1 MQKQKIIA
9 KWLAVVLLLTVA
21 IACYVGLSSII
32 KKDGDNVAGANGT
45 EQNQGEITVSKTFSV
60 LPRACEN
67 VDGIKVNHV
76 GGSGNEKVLKTL
88 FCFSKTLVIFCTDSE
103 DRDVKEKGIYI
114 AAFCDDTLEKVV
126 KIASDNESF
135 LDCSQSRNGLVFFIL
150 SPSGTRV
157 VTLDESLSVKA
168 RCTTKKYTILKTYL
182 HANELNAIAY
192 DGNEMTNVFVGDNLE
207 ISTDNFVLSQ
217 TDIVDIKVIAYCEN
231 VMIFANTADTAF
243 CATYNRN
250 TGFRQSFTQD
260 KSTIV
265 QIVPVVASNRQTFV
279 ALVKTIDDFDVVSL
293 NASLDLI
300 KKERIE
306 QSKSASLFALGNS
319 VAVLTE
325 NGIYRFC
332 AHLDFGGK
340 SSLSSVGISEDI
352 LTLQAVDGKNTA
364 IIHQKDKSI
373 LLEYKD
379 STFSQIATLPPVRNL
394 FLSTIS
400 AGKNTR
406 YTLAF
411 ESDSHSKTTY
421 MGFGGIDVFT
431 ASLLTTEQG

>member
-67 VDGIKVNHV
+67 VGGIKVNHV

-88 FCFSKTLVIFCTDSE
+88 FCFSKTLVIFCTDSD

-114 AAFCDDTLEKVV
+114 AAFCDNTLEKVV

-135 LDCSQSRNGLVFFIL
+135 LDCSQSRNGLVVFIL

-168 RCTTKKYTILKTYL
+168 RCTTKKYTLLTTYL

-250 TGFRQSFTQD
+250 TGFRQSFTQIKARLCKSCPLWQATD
-260 KSTIV
+260 KPLS
-265 QIVPVVASNRQTFV
+265 
-279 ALVKTIDDFDVVSL
+279 
-293 NASLDLI
+293 
-300 KKERIE
+300 
-306 QSKSASLFALGNS
+306 
-319 VAVLTE
+319 
-325 NGIYRFC
+325 
-332 AHLDFGGK
+332 HL
-340 SSLSSVGISEDI
+340 
-352 LTLQAVDGKNTA
+352 
-364 IIHQKDKSI
+364 
-373 LLEYKD
+373 
-379 STFSQIATLPPVRNL
+379 
-394 FLSTIS
+394 
-400 AGKNTR
+400 
-406 YTLAF
+406 
-411 ESDSHSKTTY
+411 
-421 MGFGGIDVFT
+421 
-431 ASLLTTEQG
+431 